1 MCVSC
6 DPPVSSKSGENAEI
20 SSYGQTFKAISF
32 KVIQSQA
39 QEVPNL
45 VPQTLS
51 LRAHFL
57 LWGRE
62 VGGTH

>member
-6 DPPVSSKSGENAEI
+6 DPPVFSESGENAEI
-20 SSYGQTFKAISF
+20 SSYGQTCKAISF

-57 LWGRE
+57 LWGIE
-62 VGGTH
+62 VR

>member
-45 VPQTLS
+45 VPHTLS
-51 LRAHFL
+51 LRAHL
-57 LWGRE
+57 PL
-62 VGGTH
+62 